1 MKTMKKLFF
10 STVVLFIC
18 AGLISTACGSGSDL
32 KKTFSWKY
40 NINRDGSVVLDNY
53 DCDITIHTWDKGE
66 TEFHL
71 AIDAKTRSDEDA
83 SVLDNYLQNLKFTN
97 NASSVKFGNS
107 FWETRNNIMG
117 RMTMKLEGGKVI
129 ALSEFSMKGELWI
142 PSGCRFELISKYSEI
157 NMEDFAG
164 HLFLDL
170 YNDNLY
176 GGNVKGKTDIK
187 DKYSTIEFKDMK
199 DLKAD
204 LYNSK
209 LEAAN
214 TGNLKIESKY
224 TKVNML
230 SSGSLE
236 INSYNDKYSIP
247 KTGDITFTAKY
258 SDLKT
263 ESSGQIILDCYE
275 GTVVMKEVKDI
286 KITSK
291 YADFQFGI
299 AEDIS
304 VASSYSD
311 KMVADK
317 LNSLKINESKY
328 CSYRMDE
335 LVSSVTEGDGYEDKF
350 SIMKTGQEFKEI
362 KVNGKYVDVS
372 LSLPKTTDFRF
383 KAKITYPKLDM
394 DESLF
399 KTKIKV
405 SEGSQLEYD
414 AIRGTEKDGMPLI
427 EINGYQMSL
436 KIIGI

>member
-1 MKTMKKLFF
+1 M
-10 STVVLFIC
+10 STDDV
-18 AGLISTACGSGSDL
+18 
-32 KKTFSWKY
+32 
-40 NINRDGSVVLDNY
+40 NINRQILERCKN
-53 DCDITIHTWDKGE
+53 GE
-66 TEFHL
+66 AKAQFML
-71 AIDAKTRSDEDA
+71 YKQYSKAMYNIAIRFLNNKMDAKTRSDEDA

-97 NASSVKFGNS
+97 SASSVKFGNS

-117 RMTMKLEGGKVI
+117 RMTIKLEGGKVI
-129 ALSEFSMKGELWI
+129 TLSEFSMKGELWI

-164 HLFLDL
+164 QLFLDL

-224 TKVNML
+224 TKVNAL

-317 LNSLKINESKY
+317 LNSLIINESKY

-335 LVSSVTEGDGYEDKF
+335 LVSSVTESDGYEDKF
-350 SIMKTGQEFKEI
+350 SIMKTGQDFKEI
-362 KVNGKYVDVS
+362 NVNGKYVDIA